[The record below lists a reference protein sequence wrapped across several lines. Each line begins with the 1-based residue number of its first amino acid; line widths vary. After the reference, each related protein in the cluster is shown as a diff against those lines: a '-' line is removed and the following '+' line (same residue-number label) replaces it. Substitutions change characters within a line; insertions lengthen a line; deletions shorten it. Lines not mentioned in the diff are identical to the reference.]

1 MVLGFLPCRG
11 PADQVCVDHRVE
23 EGPAREASGE
33 APRFPPWAANWSA
46 AAAAAAACLC
56 AVRIRNPATAHARTH
71 ARTRKGRRRPVR
83 RCREPQRAAATCATR
98 ARLFAAD
105 ACWQSCCALV
115 ANSLCTL
122 QGHGH
127 LRREP
132 ASARA
137 RPAMAPPAGT
147 GVARDGRARGSGA
160 KPPPARNGGSLRSNR
175 KASRGLPERR
185 SDQL

>member
-23 EGPAREASGE
+23 EGPARDASGE
-33 APRFPPWAANWSA
+33 APRFPPWAANWS
-46 AAAAAAACLC
+46 AAAACLC

-115 ANSLCTL
+115 ANSLCTA
-122 QGHGH
+122 GPRPPEERAGFRTCAPSHGAARRYGRRTRRARAG
-127 LRREP
+127 LRSEAAAGSERRELAQQP
-132 ASARA
+132 KS
-137 RPAMAPPAGT
+137 
-147 GVARDGRARGSGA
+147 
-160 KPPPARNGGSLRSNR
+160 
-175 KASRGLPERR
+175 
-185 SDQL
+185 

>member
-11 PADQVCVDHRVE
+11 PTDQVCVDHRVE

-33 APRFPPWAANWSA
+33 APRFPPWAANW
-46 AAAAAAACLC
+46 AAAAACLC
-56 AVRIRNPATAHARTH
+56 AVRIRNPATAHART
-71 ARTRKGRRRPVR
+71 REGRRRPVR

-132 ASARA
+132 TSARA

-160 KPPPARNGGSLRSNR
+160 KPPPARNGGSLRRNR

-185 SDQL
+185 PGQL